1 MSEHLSI
8 ANLLSLLQF
17 DPQDNALQLCRE
29 ADSLRRRRRYTEA
42 IELAERGVQMSRSS
56 YVRLGVALL
65 FLSSIRASAH
75 RPNDGQLAI
84 RDCER
89 AIRALS
95 IHPHNHA
102 IALVLLGQI
111 QLEIDEEANQADALA
126 SFDQARQALD
136 ELILTTREYH
146 QQKYLQIYRNLQAAL
161 TTRIGQLSAALA
173 AVEPIKVWPKE
184 AVDQATPLPTLVEQ
198 ATIPTRPGQATPIP
212 IRLPIPTKLIW
223 PTTEQA
229 SLEVVAVMSGV
240 PLDSVEISQLSI
252 EGHDYKINPIKPTP
266 TGSQSLRLQHGQQY
280 VTMQV
285 DSKVDQRVLIRRQD
299 RPDQKRQFIVVAD
312 LSRQQAWIDDAEST
326 VPFKV
331 IHIIGAERRWNLR
344 DGSDPTP
351 LPEDELRIIGV
362 VEAILTLTEPTE
374 TMAAAA

>member
-1 MSEHLSI
+1 
-8 ANLLSLLQF
+8 
-17 DPQDNALQLCRE
+17 
-29 ADSLRRRRRYTEA
+29 
-42 IELAERGVQMSRSS
+42 
-56 YVRLGVALL
+56 
-65 FLSSIRASAH
+65 
-75 RPNDGQLAI
+75 
-84 RDCER
+84 
-89 AIRALS
+89 
-95 IHPHNHA
+95 
-102 IALVLLGQI
+102 
-111 QLEIDEEANQADALA
+111 LEIDEEANQADALA
-126 SFDQARQALD
+126 SFDRARQALD

-161 TTRIGQLSAALA
+161 TTRLGQLSAALA
-173 AVEPIKVWPKE
+173 VVEPITVGPKE

-223 PTTEQA
+223 PATEQA

-285 DSKVDQRVLIRRQD
+285 DSTVDQRVLIRRQD

-326 VPFKV
+326 LPFKIV
-331 IHIIGAERRWNLR
+331 HIIGAERRWNLR

-374 TMAAAA
+374 AMAAAA